1 MLEKLL
7 DFFFPII
14 CIWCESEGKYLCK
27 ECKKSIQAHSDLCPV
42 CHRRS
47 PSWNLCLGCKD
58 KLPGIDG
65 ISIAFVY
72 EKLIK
77 KLILDLKFHHRYQTG
92 QYLWEKLA
100 LLIAS
105 DPFFDSKTTLVT
117 HAPSHR
123 WRRHIEKWYN
133 QSQILAETVAQV
145 LHMSHLTLTIK
156 TRHTRSQIKLSRT
169 KRKTNLANVFMYNP
183 QVSIP
188 KNIQTI
194 LIIDD
199 IVTTWSTL
207 NEIGYSIRIHN
218 PTLRIRWIVVAR
230 NAS

>member
-1 MLEKLL
+1 MLKKLI

-14 CIWCESEGKYLCK
+14 CVWCEREGNYLCK
-27 ECKKSIQAHSDLCPV
+27 ECKKSLQAHPDLCPV
-42 CHRRS
+42 CHRKS

-58 KLPGIDG
+58 ELPWIDG

-92 QYLWEKLA
+92 QYLGEKLA

-105 DPFFDSKTTLVT
+105 DPFFDAKTTLVT
-117 HAPSHR
+117 HTPSHR
-123 WRRHIEKWYN
+123 WRKHIEKWYN
-133 QSQILAETVAQV
+133 QSQILADTVAQI
-145 LHMSHLTLTIK
+145 LHIPHLPLTIK

-169 KRKTNLANVFMYNP
+169 KRKTNLTDVFTYNLK
-183 QVSIP
+183 QNIP
-188 KNIQTI
+188 KHIQTI

-199 IVTTWSTL
+199 IVTTGSTL
-207 NEIGYSIRIHN
+207 HEIGCILRLQN
-218 PTLRIRWIVVAR
+218 PTLRIRWVVVAR